1 MINQQEVKEA
11 LQAGVV
17 QVTFTKVNGEERIM
31 SCTLS
36 GELMPAP
43 IVEEVVEGAEVVE
56 KKVKKPNPDVLPVY
70 DVKAEGWRSFRWDS
84 VTAYQTE
91 Q

>member
-31 SCTLS
+31 SCTLNS
-36 GELMPAP
+36 DLLPAA
-43 IVEEVVEGAEVVE
+43 I
-56 KKVKKPNPDVLPVY
+56 L
-70 DVKAEGWRSFRWDS
+70 
-84 VTAYQTE
+84 
-91 Q
+91 

>member
-17 QVTFTKVNGEERIM
+17 QVTFTKVNGEERVM
-31 SCTLS
+31 SCTLKRD
-36 GELMPAP
+36 LLPA
-43 IVEEVVEGAEVVE
+43 VTETEDVEGVE

-70 DVKAEGWRSFRWDS
+70 DVKAAGWRSFRWES